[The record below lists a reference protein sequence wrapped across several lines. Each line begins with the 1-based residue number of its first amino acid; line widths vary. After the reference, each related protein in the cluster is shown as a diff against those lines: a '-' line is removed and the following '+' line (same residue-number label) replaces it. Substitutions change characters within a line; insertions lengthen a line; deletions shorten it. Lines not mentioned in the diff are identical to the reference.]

1 MVGLVEPGRP
11 DMDAASSCSG
21 DLSNPDS
28 GKGASEEGDN
38 AHCLPAEPGKYF
50 LSNDIIYS

>member
-1 MVGLVEPGRP
+1 
-11 DMDAASSCSG
+11 MDAASSCSG

-38 AHCLPAEPGKYF
+38 AQGLPAEQGNPYCKVIQIDNNNGQ
-50 LSNDIIYS
+50 

>member
-11 DMDAASSCSG
+11 DMDAASSCSE

-50 LSNDIIYS
+50 SI